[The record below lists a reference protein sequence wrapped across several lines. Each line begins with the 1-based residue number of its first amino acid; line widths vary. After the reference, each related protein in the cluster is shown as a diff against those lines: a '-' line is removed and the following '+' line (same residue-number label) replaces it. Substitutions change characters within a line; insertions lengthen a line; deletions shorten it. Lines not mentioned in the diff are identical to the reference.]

1 MPEKDLH
8 YLITRIINP
17 YLNWII
23 ASLRSNNRVL
33 YGRDGYT
40 SIHWMDHTLGDML
53 ASKLEEWRDNLWYN
67 YREDFLERGA
77 EILDSLLEIMIQ
89 IEAKLPDNS
98 KSVVMSKLWEMATKV
113 EAYLGLSGY
122 LESRGGY
129 FTNKVAEI
137 KRRDEELRQK
147 LKEQKNR
154 KLAEKSVLRL
164 DFTTDKR
171 ILLPTS
177 PQGKPK
183 KKRKW
188 RFPWKKFFGFMLVLL
203 ALLVIHTNGRLV
215 QQAIPDDI
223 EAKILEFWGTVENST
238 EEVASTTAACSKA
251 DYSLEAALKCYLNDP
266 NEFRALKP
274 LASQLKGLTLQES
287 AWNILAWEDQHIQY
301 DWAKYHGLGSTK
313 IQKPSETIQSGS
325 GVCVDY
331 AVLTAGLLLA
341 MNYSPVYVFEI
352 DFSNDPMGH
361 AATAIKI
368 SGQFFMI
375 DQHPPIMDLGTYWK
389 YWAYWHSEYSGGL
402 KISSAKIYEVKTES
416 GKVVVDYVGTLSGE
430 EFKKYDYTFLESD
443 LTRLI
448 SDLRI
453 RLIRKFPNL
462 QLDPR
467 ISNLDTAMYLP
478 YGYSDG
484 VTWRITFSD
493 FTEHYNPL
501 FHDEFV
507 DYIYSQIIDNR
518 KIVSYLKT
526 YNRFWIKG
534 QMEGSSLKIILCLA
548 KR

>member
-1 MPEKDLH
+1 
-8 YLITRIINP
+8 
-17 YLNWII
+17 
-23 ASLRSNNRVL
+23 
-33 YGRDGYT
+33 
-40 SIHWMDHTLGDML
+40 
-53 ASKLEEWRDNLWYN
+53 
-67 YREDFLERGA
+67 
-77 EILDSLLEIMIQ
+77 
-89 IEAKLPDNS
+89 
-98 KSVVMSKLWEMATKV
+98 
-113 EAYLGLSGY
+113 
-122 LESRGGY
+122 
-129 FTNKVAEI
+129 
-137 KRRDEELRQK
+137 
-147 LKEQKNR
+147 
-154 KLAEKSVLRL
+154 
-164 DFTTDKR
+164 
-171 ILLPTS
+171 
-177 PQGKPK
+177 
-183 KKRKW
+183 
-188 RFPWKKFFGFMLVLL
+188 
-203 ALLVIHTNGRLV
+203 
-215 QQAIPDDI
+215 
-223 EAKILEFWGTVENST
+223 
-238 EEVASTTAACSKA
+238 
-251 DYSLEAALKCYLNDP
+251 
-266 NEFRALKP
+266 
-274 LASQLKGLTLQES
+274 
-287 AWNILAWEDQHIQY
+287 
-301 DWAKYHGLGSTK
+301 
-313 IQKPSETIQSGS
+313 
-325 GVCVDY
+325 
-331 AVLTAGLLLA
+331 LTAGLLLA
-341 MNYSPVYVFEI
+341 INYSPVYVFEI